1 MTYEPQEDSFLLLK
15 HIKNNITSKDKVLDM
30 GTGSGILAREVSKF
44 SKQVTAID
52 IDNKIIN
59 KLMAKQDTHKISYLH
74 SDLFSNI
81 KSNDRFN
88 VILFNP
94 PYLPSRGIQHI
105 DLDGGKNG
113 TEIMERFLK
122 NAREHLESKGKIFL
136 LCSSLN
142 KDIEKIF
149 TKYNYNF
156 KKIDETSLFFEK
168 LFVYLLK

>member
-94 PYLPSRGIQHI
+94 PIFQAEESNTL
-105 DLDGGKNG
+105 
-113 TEIMERFLK
+113 TWTA
-122 NAREHLESKGKIFL
+122 ARTALRL
-136 LCSSLN
+136 W
-142 KDIEKIF
+142 KD
-149 TKYNYNF
+149 
-156 KKIDETSLFFEK
+156 S
-168 LFVYLLK
+168 

>member
-30 GTGSGILAREVSKF
+30 GTGSGILAREASKF

-52 IDNKIIN
+52 IDNKIIKELSEKRGN
-59 KLMAKQDTHKISYLH
+59 QEMRFIQSN
-74 SDLFSNI
+74 LFSNVE
-81 KSNDRFN
+81 DRFN

-94 PYLPSRGIQHI
+94 PYLPSKEIQHI

-122 NAREHLESKGKIFL
+122 NARAHLESKGKIFL

-156 KKIDETSLFFEK
+156 RKIDETSSFFEK
-168 LFVYLLK
+168 LFVYELK

>member
-15 HIKNNITSKDKVLDM
+15 HIKNSITSKDKVLDM

-52 IDNKIIN
+52 IDNKIIRELS
-59 KLMAKQDTHKISYLH
+59 KKQGNQEIRFIH

-81 KSNDRFN
+81 NDRFN

-122 NAREHLESKGKIFL
+122 NARAHLESKGKIFL

-156 KKIDETSLFFEK
+156 RKIDESSLFFEK
-168 LFVYLLK
+168 LFVYELK